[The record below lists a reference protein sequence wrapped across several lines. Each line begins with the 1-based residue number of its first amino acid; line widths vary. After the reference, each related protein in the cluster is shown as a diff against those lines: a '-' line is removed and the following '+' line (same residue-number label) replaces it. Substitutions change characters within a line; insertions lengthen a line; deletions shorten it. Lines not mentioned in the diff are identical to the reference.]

1 MAPATATHQ
10 DSTAVL
16 VPLLAAAAQ
25 LVASDP
31 ERPAGTEAVTQT
43 RDTFVEFIGIVGE
56 GEQLMVVQQD
66 RSRRAAEWEDTED
79 CDLYSGVCLGT
90 YRERSDGGGSVTRI
104 AVWVRAF
111 DKERTCDDAEDAREL
126 WRDFRSE
133 SGAFDEDGVLY
144 LSGIKSA
151 RAPFSGEMELDAPG
165 RVIKAAKELQGH
177 PVKMYRQL
185 RDYKLPNGKVRQVGV
200 VHRIELNPDADDGP
214 ADEDGEEAPAPKR
227 NTGSKSTRSASSRS
241 SASKSGAKTGQ
252 KSGTTRSRS
261 TKSGSTSSRSTKSG
275 SRASKPEPD
284 HEPQD
289 DGDGDEV
296 PESKQALV
304 EWATKQGVKRGTLS
318 RFLEGYGYAAGLP
331 GVSEDDVADV
341 YEIVVTGISEGKLGV

>member
-31 ERPAGTEAVTQT
+31 ERPAGAEAVTQT

-66 RSRRAAEWEDTED
+66 RSQRAAEWQNTEG
-79 CDLYSGVCLGT
+79 CDVYTGFCLGV
-90 YRERSDGGGSVTRI
+90 YRERTEGGGTVTRA

-111 DKERTCDDAEDAREL
+111 DKEKMCETHQDAREL
-126 WRDFRSE
+126 WGEHRHDP
-133 SGAFDEDGVLY
+133 GAFAERTGVLY
-144 LSGIKSA
+144 LNGIKHA
-151 RAPFSGEMELDAPG
+151 RAPFSGEMELDSPG
-165 RVIKAAKELQGH
+165 RVIRAAKELQGH
-177 PVKMYRQL
+177 PVKMYRRL
-185 RDYKLPNGKVRQVGV
+185 HDWDDDGYAREVGV
-200 VHRIELNPDADDGP
+200 VHRIELNPDADDGA
-214 ADEDGEEAPAPKR
+214 ADEEVEEAPAPKR
-227 NTGSKSTRSASSRS
+227 NTGSSRSPRKPAPKAGQKRNTGGSRSAGSSTT
-241 SASKSGAKTGQ
+241 SKPKP
-252 KSGTTRSRS
+252 KP
-261 TKSGSTSSRSTKSG
+261 KP
-275 SRASKPEPD
+275 KPEPRPKPKPEP
-284 HEPQD
+284 EPQD
-289 DGDGDEV
+289 DADGGDDV

-341 YEIVVTGISEGKLGV
+341 YEIIVEGISNGELGV